1 MLLVLL
7 APPALLGL
15 LVWLLAPPDLRD
27 QLALPVMLLGLPV
40 QLALLVPHQQSQVR
54 QDLRGQQDPQDP
66 QDAQD

>member
-40 QLALLVPHQQSQVR
+40 QL
-54 QDLRGQQDPQDP
+54 
-66 QDAQD
+66 